1 MRLSCRGTVLWGM
14 VSFFALASPQVAD
27 FEQPITFR
35 QPAITVKQ
43 LLETLSRQ
51 TGVRLTAAPPIRDEF
66 VLVAVEA
73 MPLKEL
79 MEHLAYVTDGEW
91 VEQEDGSHRL
101 TRTPRVAQR
110 RRAEDDAQILQRWRE
125 LFFSERFRAL
135 AEPLTAE
142 QLRTQFSQ
150 MRQAIRNAL
159 DKHDP
164 TQRGLDSE
172 THSTVE
178 RAFNAMNPEYRL
190 IARLLQ
196 RIDSKRLL
204 EIPVGE
210 KRVFSNVPGRYL
222 TPFGF
227 SVQPL
232 LEQYLRERELLR
244 TLWRSAEGFDEG
256 LWNDFQS
263 RYHSYFSGYF
273 EAREAMKAEGI
284 YSRVYLEVRR
294 DSVAFLLVTLGLTDE
309 SQQAFRITY
318 SLNEEIAALEEA
330 LDEPKLPAIDK
341 IEWSEQTRQFG
352 DAARAFFR
360 MAEAEALPA
369 LLDPARTELLTLVP
383 SDVLLTYAQHKKK
396 NLVALVSESLA
407 SLTISYLEGRASPNL
422 CISNLMATYD
432 ERETER
438 AVSLRPK
445 WSSYGWFPGVDRNAL
460 SRLMHQILK
469 DKHLRLPHLL
479 EFAVITRNARS
490 RLARTWVRLLVED
503 FHIFATMSSRMP
515 AFLLS
520 LTPAQLQALLEGDS
534 IALRQLPRSSREQLL
549 KELYYVY
556 DSTSA
561 RLDQK
566 TDESLPEALNT
577 PLYGWLHSLF
587 PNGIPEDAQISL
599 SATTKLGAFTERRAG
614 VWSSFH
620 DALRFAMT
628 ERFAKYESSSQL
640 LSDFSQQEY
649 ERYRATVMLLANR
662 KRYALT
668 VRVGAF
674 TISVSERDTGLTDFE
689 RVAGV
694 EPFTLENPPEEF
706 RKQVEEHKR
715 RFFREASEDP

>member
-1 MRLSCRGTVLWGM
+1 MVLWGM

-66 VLVAVEA
+66 VLVAVEG

-150 MRQAIRNAL
+150 IRQVIRNAL

-164 TQRGLDSE
+164 TQTELDSD
-172 THSTVE
+172 THRTVE

-196 RIDSKRLL
+196 QIDLKRFL

-210 KRVFSNVPGRYL
+210 KRVFSNVSGRYL

-256 LWNDFQS
+256 LWNEFES
-263 RYHSYFSGYF
+263 RYRSHFFSHSD
-273 EAREAMKAEGI
+273 AREAMEAEGI
-284 YSRVYLEVRR
+284 YSCVYLEVERYG
-294 DSVAFLLVTLGLTDE
+294 VASLWITLLLTDE
-309 SQQAFRITY
+309 SQQAIRLAAF
-318 SLNEEIAALEEA
+318 LNEEILVLQEA
-330 LDEPKLPAIDK
+330 LDEPKLPAIGK

-352 DAARAFFR
+352 DAVRAFFR

-369 LLDPARTELLTLVP
+369 LLDPARTEPLTLVP

-407 SLTISYLEGRASPNL
+407 NLIEDYIEGQTPLNL
-422 CISNLMATYD
+422 YVRTLMTTYE
-432 ERETER
+432 ERETEK

-445 WSSYGWFPGVDRNAL
+445 WSSYGWLPRVDRIAL

-469 DKHLRLPHLL
+469 DKHLRLQHFL
-479 EFAVITRNARS
+479 EFAAITHQRRQSVAY
-490 RLARTWVRLLVED
+490 TYVQLLDRE
-503 FHIFATMSSRMP
+503 FSFMSPRAT

-520 LTPAQLQALLEGDS
+520 LTPAQRQALLTGES
-534 IALRQLPRSSREQLL
+534 IALNQLSRPSREQLFR
-549 KELYYVY
+549 ELYYVY
-556 DSTSA
+556 KYISVTQKQGTNA
-561 RLDQK
+561 RV
-566 TDESLPEALNT
+566 PEAAGILR
-577 PLYGWLHSLF
+577 YGWLHPLF

>member
-1 MRLSCRGTVLWGM
+1 M

-35 QPAITVKQ
+35 QSAITVKQ
-43 LLETLSRQ
+43 LLEALSRQ

-150 MRQAIRNAL
+150 IRQVIRNAL

-164 TQRGLDSE
+164 TQTELDSD
-172 THSTVE
+172 THRTVE

-196 RIDSKRLL
+196 QIDLKRFL

-256 LWNDFQS
+256 LWNEFES
-263 RYHSYFSGYF
+263 RYRSHFFSHSD
-273 EAREAMKAEGI
+273 AREAMEAEGI
-284 YSRVYLEVRR
+284 YSCVYLEVERYG
-294 DSVAFLLVTLGLTDE
+294 VASLWITLLLTDE
-309 SQQAFRITY
+309 SQQAIRLAAF
-318 SLNEEIAALEEA
+318 LNEEILVLQEA

-369 LLDPARTELLTLVP
+369 LLDPARTEPLTLVP

-396 NLVALVSESLA
+396 NLVALVNESLA
-407 SLTISYLEGRASPNL
+407 NLIEDYIEGQTPLNL
-422 CISNLMATYD
+422 YVRTLMTTYE
-432 ERETER
+432 ERETEK

-445 WSSYGWFPGVDRNAL
+445 WSSYGWLPRVDRIAL

-469 DKHLRLPHLL
+469 DKHLRLQHFL
-479 EFAVITRNARS
+479 EFAAITHQRRQSVAY
-490 RLARTWVRLLVED
+490 TYVQLLDRE
-503 FHIFATMSSRMP
+503 FSFMSPRAT

-520 LTPAQLQALLEGDS
+520 LTPAQRQALLTGES
-534 IALRQLPRSSREQLL
+534 IALNQLSRPSREQLFR
-549 KELYYVY
+549 ELYYVY
-556 DSTSA
+556 KYISVTQEQGTNA
-561 RLDQK
+561 RV
-566 TDESLPEALNT
+566 PEAAGILR
-577 PLYGWLHSLF
+577 YGWLHPLF

-694 EPFTLENPPEEF
+694 DPFTLENLPEEF

>member
-1 MRLSCRGTVLWGM
+1 M

-35 QPAITVKQ
+35 QSAITVKQ
-43 LLETLSRQ
+43 LLEALSRQ

-150 MRQAIRNAL
+150 IRQVIRNAL

-164 TQRGLDSE
+164 TQTELDSD
-172 THSTVE
+172 THRTVE

-196 RIDSKRLL
+196 QIDLKRFL

-256 LWNDFQS
+256 LWNEFES
-263 RYHSYFSGYF
+263 RYRSHFFSHSD
-273 EAREAMKAEGI
+273 AREAMEAEGI
-284 YSRVYLEVRR
+284 YSCVYLEVERYG
-294 DSVAFLLVTLGLTDE
+294 VASLWITLLLTDE
-309 SQQAFRITY
+309 SQQAIRLAAF
-318 SLNEEIAALEEA
+318 LNEEILVLQEA

-369 LLDPARTELLTLVP
+369 LLDPARTEPLTLVP

-396 NLVALVSESLA
+396 NLVALVNESLA
-407 SLTISYLEGRASPNL
+407 NLIEDYIEGQTPLNL
-422 CISNLMATYD
+422 YVRTLMTTYE
-432 ERETER
+432 ERETEK

-445 WSSYGWFPGVDRNAL
+445 WSSYGWLPRVDRIAL

-469 DKHLRLPHLL
+469 DKHLRLQHFL
-479 EFAVITRNARS
+479 EFAAITHQRRQSVAY
-490 RLARTWVRLLVED
+490 TYVQLLDRE
-503 FHIFATMSSRMP
+503 FSFMSPRAT

-520 LTPAQLQALLEGDS
+520 LTPAQRQALLTGES
-534 IALRQLPRSSREQLL
+534 IALNQLSRPSREQLFR
-549 KELYYVY
+549 ELYYVY
-556 DSTSA
+556 KYISVTQEQGTNA
-561 RLDQK
+561 RV
-566 TDESLPEALNT
+566 PEAAGILR
-577 PLYGWLHSLF
+577 YGWLHPLF

-599 SATTKLGAFTERRAG
+599 SARTKLGAFTERRAG

-694 EPFTLENPPEEF
+694 DPFTLENLPEEF

-715 RFFREASEDP
+715 RFFRDASEDP

>member
-35 QPAITVKQ
+35 QSAITVKQ
-43 LLETLSRQ
+43 LLEALSRQ

-150 MRQAIRNAL
+150 IRQVIRNAL

-164 TQRGLDSE
+164 TQTELDSD
-172 THSTVE
+172 THRTVE

-196 RIDSKRLL
+196 QIDLKRFL

-256 LWNDFQS
+256 LWNEFES
-263 RYHSYFSGYF
+263 RYRSHFFSHSD
-273 EAREAMKAEGI
+273 AREAMEAEGI
-284 YSRVYLEVRR
+284 YSCVYLEVERYG
-294 DSVAFLLVTLGLTDE
+294 VASLWITLLLTDE
-309 SQQAFRITY
+309 SQQAIRLAAF
-318 SLNEEIAALEEA
+318 LNEEILVLQEA

-369 LLDPARTELLTLVP
+369 LLDPARTEPLTLVP

-396 NLVALVSESLA
+396 NLVALVNESLA
-407 SLTISYLEGRASPNL
+407 NLIEDYIEGQTPLNL
-422 CISNLMATYD
+422 YVRTLMTTYE
-432 ERETER
+432 ERETEK

-445 WSSYGWFPGVDRNAL
+445 WSSYGWLPRVDRIAL

-469 DKHLRLPHLL
+469 DKHLRLQHFL
-479 EFAVITRNARS
+479 EFAAITHQRRQSVAY
-490 RLARTWVRLLVED
+490 TYVQLLDRE
-503 FHIFATMSSRMP
+503 FSFMSPRAT

-520 LTPAQLQALLEGDS
+520 LTPAQRQALLTGES
-534 IALRQLPRSSREQLL
+534 IALNQLSRPSREQLFR
-549 KELYYVY
+549 ELYYVY
-556 DSTSA
+556 KYISVTQEQGTNA
-561 RLDQK
+561 RV
-566 TDESLPEALNT
+566 PEAAGILR
-577 PLYGWLHSLF
+577 YGWLHPLF

-640 LSDFSQQEY
+640 LSDFSQREY
-649 ERYRATVMLLANR
+649 ERYRTAVMSLVNE

-674 TISVSERDTGLTDFE
+674 TISISEWDTGLTDFE

-694 EPFTLENPPEEF
+694 EPFTLENLPEEF

>member
-1 MRLSCRGTVLWGM
+1 MRLSCRGMVLWGM

-66 VLVAVEA
+66 VLVAVEG

-150 MRQAIRNAL
+150 IRQVIRNAL

-164 TQRGLDSE
+164 TQTELDSD
-172 THSTVE
+172 THRTVE

-196 RIDSKRLL
+196 QIDLKRFL

-210 KRVFSNVPGRYL
+210 KRVFSNVSGRYL

-256 LWNDFQS
+256 LWNEFES
-263 RYHSYFSGYF
+263 RYRSHFFSHSD
-273 EAREAMKAEGI
+273 AREAMEAEGI
-284 YSRVYLEVRR
+284 YSCVYLEVERYG
-294 DSVAFLLVTLGLTDE
+294 VASLWITLLLTDE
-309 SQQAFRITY
+309 SQQAIRLAAF
-318 SLNEEIAALEEA
+318 LNEEILVLQEA
-330 LDEPKLPAIDK
+330 LDEPKLPAIGK

-352 DAARAFFR
+352 DAVRAFFR

-369 LLDPARTELLTLVP
+369 LLDPARTEPLTLVP

-407 SLTISYLEGRASPNL
+407 NLIEDYIEGQTPLNL
-422 CISNLMATYD
+422 YVRTLMTTYE
-432 ERETER
+432 ERETEK

-445 WSSYGWFPGVDRNAL
+445 WSSYGWLPRVDRIAL

-469 DKHLRLPHLL
+469 DKHLRLQHFL
-479 EFAVITRNARS
+479 EFAAITHQRRQSVAY
-490 RLARTWVRLLVED
+490 TYVQLLDRE
-503 FHIFATMSSRMP
+503 FSFMSPRAT

-520 LTPAQLQALLEGDS
+520 LTPAQRQALLTGES
-534 IALRQLPRSSREQLL
+534 IALNQLSRPSREQLFR
-549 KELYYVY
+549 ELYYVY
-556 DSTSA
+556 KYISVTQKQGTNA
-561 RLDQK
+561 RV
-566 TDESLPEALNT
+566 PEAAGILR
-577 PLYGWLHSLF
+577 YGWLHPLF

-599 SATTKLGAFTERRAG
+599 SATTNLGAFTARRAG
-614 VWSSFH
+614 VWSSFC
-620 DALRFAMT
+620 DALRLAMI
-628 ERFAKYESSSQL
+628 ERYAQSESTSQ
-640 LSDFSQQEY
+640 SINDFSQREY
-649 ERYRATVMLLANR
+649 ERYRTAVMSLVNE

-674 TISVSERDTGLTDFE
+674 TISISEWDTGLTDFE

-694 EPFTLENPPEEF
+694 EPFTLENLPEEF

>member
-35 QPAITVKQ
+35 QSAITVKQ
-43 LLETLSRQ
+43 LLEALSRQ

-150 MRQAIRNAL
+150 IRQVIRNAL

-164 TQRGLDSE
+164 TQTELDSD
-172 THSTVE
+172 THRTVE

-196 RIDSKRLL
+196 QIDLKRFL

-256 LWNDFQS
+256 LWNEFES
-263 RYHSYFSGYF
+263 RYRSHFFSHSD
-273 EAREAMKAEGI
+273 AREAMEAEGI
-284 YSRVYLEVRR
+284 YSCVYLEVERYG
-294 DSVAFLLVTLGLTDE
+294 VASLWITLLLTDE
-309 SQQAFRITY
+309 SQQAIRLAAF
-318 SLNEEIAALEEA
+318 LNEEILVLQEA

-369 LLDPARTELLTLVP
+369 LLDPARTEPLTLVP

-396 NLVALVSESLA
+396 NLVALVNESLA
-407 SLTISYLEGRASPNL
+407 NLIEDYIEGQTPLNL
-422 CISNLMATYD
+422 YVRTLMTTYE
-432 ERETER
+432 ERETEK

-445 WSSYGWFPGVDRNAL
+445 WSSYGWLPRVDRIAL

-469 DKHLRLPHLL
+469 DKHLRLQHFL
-479 EFAVITRNARS
+479 EFAAITHQRRQSVAY
-490 RLARTWVRLLVED
+490 TYVQLLDRE
-503 FHIFATMSSRMP
+503 FSFMSPRAT

-520 LTPAQLQALLEGDS
+520 LTPAQRQALLTGES
-534 IALRQLPRSSREQLL
+534 IALNQLSRPSREQLFR
-549 KELYYVY
+549 ELYYVY
-556 DSTSA
+556 KYISVTQEQGTNA
-561 RLDQK
+561 RV
-566 TDESLPEALNT
+566 PEAAGILR
-577 PLYGWLHSLF
+577 YGWLHPLF

-599 SATTKLGAFTERRAG
+599 SARTKLGAFTERRAG

-694 EPFTLENPPEEF
+694 DPFTLENLPEEF

-715 RFFREASEDP
+715 RFFRDASEDP

>member
-35 QPAITVKQ
+35 QSAITVKQ
-43 LLETLSRQ
+43 LLEALSRQ

-150 MRQAIRNAL
+150 IRQVIRNAL

-164 TQRGLDSE
+164 TQTELDSD
-172 THSTVE
+172 THRTVE

-196 RIDSKRLL
+196 QIDLKRFL

-256 LWNDFQS
+256 LWNEFES
-263 RYHSYFSGYF
+263 RYRSHFFSHSD
-273 EAREAMKAEGI
+273 AREAMEAEGI
-284 YSRVYLEVRR
+284 YSCVYLEVERYG
-294 DSVAFLLVTLGLTDE
+294 VASLWITLLLTDE
-309 SQQAFRITY
+309 SQQAIRLAAF
-318 SLNEEIAALEEA
+318 LNEEILVLQEA

-369 LLDPARTELLTLVP
+369 LLDPARTEPLTLVP

-396 NLVALVSESLA
+396 NLVALVNESLA
-407 SLTISYLEGRASPNL
+407 NLIEDYIEGQTPLNL
-422 CISNLMATYD
+422 YVRTLMTTYE
-432 ERETER
+432 ERETEK

-445 WSSYGWFPGVDRNAL
+445 WSSYGWLPRVDRIAL

-469 DKHLRLPHLL
+469 DKHLRLQHFL
-479 EFAVITRNARS
+479 EFAAITHQRRQSVAY
-490 RLARTWVRLLVED
+490 TYVQLLDRE
-503 FHIFATMSSRMP
+503 FSFMSPRAT

-520 LTPAQLQALLEGDS
+520 LTPAQRQALLTGES
-534 IALRQLPRSSREQLL
+534 IALNQLSRPSREQLFR
-549 KELYYVY
+549 ELYYVY
-556 DSTSA
+556 KYISVTQEQGTNA
-561 RLDQK
+561 RV
-566 TDESLPEALNT
+566 PEAAGILR
-577 PLYGWLHSLF
+577 YGWLHPLF

-599 SATTKLGAFTERRAG
+599 SARTKLGAFTERRAG

-640 LSDFSQQEY
+640 LSDFSQREY
-649 ERYRATVMLLANR
+649 ERYRTAVMSLVNE

-674 TISVSERDTGLTDFE
+674 TISISEWDTGLTDFE

-694 EPFTLENPPEEF
+694 EPFTLENLPEEF

-715 RFFREASEDP
+715 RFFRDASEDP

>member
-35 QPAITVKQ
+35 QSAITVKQ
-43 LLETLSRQ
+43 LLEALSRQ

-150 MRQAIRNAL
+150 IRQVIRNAL

-164 TQRGLDSE
+164 TQTELDSD
-172 THSTVE
+172 THRTVE

-196 RIDSKRLL
+196 QIDLKRFL

-256 LWNDFQS
+256 LWNEFES
-263 RYHSYFSGYF
+263 RYRSHFFSHSD
-273 EAREAMKAEGI
+273 AREAMEAEGI
-284 YSRVYLEVRR
+284 YSCVYLEVERYG
-294 DSVAFLLVTLGLTDE
+294 VASLWITLLLTDE
-309 SQQAFRITY
+309 SQQAIRLAAF
-318 SLNEEIAALEEA
+318 LNEEILVLQEA

-369 LLDPARTELLTLVP
+369 LLDPARTEPLTLVP

-396 NLVALVSESLA
+396 NLVALVNESLA
-407 SLTISYLEGRASPNL
+407 NLIEDYIEGQTPLNL
-422 CISNLMATYD
+422 YVRTLMTTYE
-432 ERETER
+432 ERETEK

-445 WSSYGWFPGVDRNAL
+445 WSSYGWLPRVDRIAL

-469 DKHLRLPHLL
+469 DKHLRLQHFL
-479 EFAVITRNARS
+479 EFAAITHQRRQSVAY
-490 RLARTWVRLLVED
+490 TYVQLLDRE
-503 FHIFATMSSRMP
+503 FSFMSPRAT

-520 LTPAQLQALLEGDS
+520 LTPAQRQALLTGES
-534 IALRQLPRSSREQLL
+534 IALNQLSRPSREQLFR
-549 KELYYVY
+549 ELYYVY
-556 DSTSA
+556 KYISVTQEQGTNA
-561 RLDQK
+561 RV
-566 TDESLPEALNT
+566 PEAAGILR
-577 PLYGWLHSLF
+577 YGWLHPLF

-599 SATTKLGAFTERRAG
+599 SARTKLGAFTERRAG

-668 VRVGAF
+668 CLLY
-674 TISVSERDTGLTDFE
+674 TSPSPRD
-689 RVAGV
+689 
-694 EPFTLENPPEEF
+694 
-706 RKQVEEHKR
+706 
-715 RFFREASEDP
+715 S

>member
-1 MRLSCRGTVLWGM
+1 MRLSCRGMVLWGM

-66 VLVAVEA
+66 VLVAVEG

-210 KRVFSNVPGRYL
+210 KRVFSNVSGRYL

-256 LWNDFQS
+256 LWNEFES
-263 RYHSYFSGYF
+263 RYRSHFFSHSD
-273 EAREAMKAEGI
+273 AREAMEAEGI
-284 YSRVYLEVRR
+284 YSCVYLEVERYG
-294 DSVAFLLVTLGLTDE
+294 VASLWITLLLTDE
-309 SQQAFRITY
+309 SQQAIRLAAF
-318 SLNEEIAALEEA
+318 LNEEILVLQEA

-352 DAARAFFR
+352 DAVRAFFR

-369 LLDPARTELLTLVP
+369 LLDPARTEPLTLVP

-396 NLVALVSESLA
+396 NLVALVNESLA
-407 SLTISYLEGRASPNL
+407 NLIEDYIEGQTPLNL
-422 CISNLMATYD
+422 YVRTLMTTYE
-432 ERETER
+432 ERETEK

-445 WSSYGWFPGVDRNAL
+445 WSSYGWLPRVDRIAL

-469 DKHLRLPHLL
+469 DKHLRLQHFL
-479 EFAVITRNARS
+479 EFAAITHQRRQSVAY
-490 RLARTWVRLLVED
+490 TYVQLLDRE
-503 FHIFATMSSRMP
+503 FSFMSPRAT

-520 LTPAQLQALLEGDS
+520 LTPAQRQALLTGES
-534 IALRQLPRSSREQLL
+534 IALNQLSRPSREQLFR
-549 KELYYVY
+549 ELYYVY
-556 DSTSA
+556 KYISVTQEQGTNA
-561 RLDQK
+561 RV
-566 TDESLPEALNT
+566 PEAAGILR
-577 PLYGWLHSLF
+577 YGWLHPLF

-599 SATTKLGAFTERRAG
+599 SATTNLGAFTARRAG
-614 VWSSFH
+614 VWSSFC
-620 DALRFAMT
+620 DALRLAMI
-628 ERFAKYESSSQL
+628 ERYAQSESTSQ
-640 LSDFSQQEY
+640 SINDFSQREY
-649 ERYRATVMLLANR
+649 ERYRTAVMSLVNE

-674 TISVSERDTGLTDFE
+674 TISISEWDTGLTDFE

-694 EPFTLENPPEEF
+694 EPFTLENLPEEF

-715 RFFREASEDP
+715 RFFRDASEDP

>member
-35 QPAITVKQ
+35 QSAITVKQ
-43 LLETLSRQ
+43 LLEALSRQ

-150 MRQAIRNAL
+150 IRQVIRNAL

-164 TQRGLDSE
+164 TQTELDSD
-172 THSTVE
+172 THRTVE

-196 RIDSKRLL
+196 QIDLKRFL

-256 LWNDFQS
+256 LWNEFES
-263 RYHSYFSGYF
+263 RYRSHFFSHSD
-273 EAREAMKAEGI
+273 AREAMEAEGI
-284 YSRVYLEVRR
+284 YSCVYLEVERYG
-294 DSVAFLLVTLGLTDE
+294 VASLWITLLLTDE
-309 SQQAFRITY
+309 SQQAIRLAAF
-318 SLNEEIAALEEA
+318 LNEEILVLQEA

-369 LLDPARTELLTLVP
+369 LLDPARTEPLTLVP

-396 NLVALVSESLA
+396 NLVALVNESLA
-407 SLTISYLEGRASPNL
+407 NLIEDYIEGQTPLNL
-422 CISNLMATYD
+422 YVRTLMTTYE
-432 ERETER
+432 ERETEK

-445 WSSYGWFPGVDRNAL
+445 WSSYGWLPRVDRIAL

-469 DKHLRLPHLL
+469 DKHLRLQHFL
-479 EFAVITRNARS
+479 EFAAITHQRRQSVAY
-490 RLARTWVRLLVED
+490 TYVQLLDRE
-503 FHIFATMSSRMP
+503 FSFMSPRAT

-520 LTPAQLQALLEGDS
+520 LTPAQRQALLTGES
-534 IALRQLPRSSREQLL
+534 IALNQLSRPSREQLFR
-549 KELYYVY
+549 ELYYVY
-556 DSTSA
+556 KYISVTQEQGTNA
-561 RLDQK
+561 RV
-566 TDESLPEALNT
+566 PEAAGILR
-577 PLYGWLHSLF
+577 YGWLHPLF

-599 SATTKLGAFTERRAG
+599 SARTNLGAFTARRAG
-614 VWSSFH
+614 VWSSFC
-620 DALRFAMT
+620 DALRLAMI
-628 ERFAKYESSSQL
+628 ERYAQSESTSQ
-640 LSDFSQQEY
+640 SINDFSQREY
-649 ERYRATVMLLANR
+649 ERYRTAVMSLVNE

-694 EPFTLENPPEEF
+694 DPFTLENLPEEF

-715 RFFREASEDP
+715 RFFRDASEDP

>member
-1 MRLSCRGTVLWGM
+1 MRLSCRGMVLWGM

-66 VLVAVEA
+66 VLVAVEG

-150 MRQAIRNAL
+150 IRQVIRNAL

-164 TQRGLDSE
+164 TQTELDSD
-172 THSTVE
+172 THRTVE

-196 RIDSKRLL
+196 QIDLKRFL

-210 KRVFSNVPGRYL
+210 KRVFSNVSGRYL

-256 LWNDFQS
+256 LWNEFES
-263 RYHSYFSGYF
+263 RYRSHFFSHSD
-273 EAREAMKAEGI
+273 AREAMEAEGI
-284 YSRVYLEVRR
+284 YSCVYLEVERYG
-294 DSVAFLLVTLGLTDE
+294 VASLWITLLLTDE
-309 SQQAFRITY
+309 SQQAIRLAAF
-318 SLNEEIAALEEA
+318 LNEEILVLQEA

-369 LLDPARTELLTLVP
+369 LLDPARTEPLTLVP

-396 NLVALVSESLA
+396 NLVALVNESLA
-407 SLTISYLEGRASPNL
+407 NLIEDYIEGQTPLNL
-422 CISNLMATYD
+422 YVRTLMTTYE
-432 ERETER
+432 ERETEK

-445 WSSYGWFPGVDRNAL
+445 WSSYGWLPRVDRIAL

-469 DKHLRLPHLL
+469 DKHLRLQHFL
-479 EFAVITRNARS
+479 EFAAITHQRRQSVAY
-490 RLARTWVRLLVED
+490 TYVQLLDRE
-503 FHIFATMSSRMP
+503 FSFMSPRAT

-520 LTPAQLQALLEGDS
+520 LTPAQRQALLTGES
-534 IALRQLPRSSREQLL
+534 IALNQLSRPSREQLFR
-549 KELYYVY
+549 ELYYVY
-556 DSTSA
+556 KYISVTQEQGTNA
-561 RLDQK
+561 RV
-566 TDESLPEALNT
+566 PEAAGILR
-577 PLYGWLHSLF
+577 YGWLHPLF

-599 SATTKLGAFTERRAG
+599 SARTKLGAFTERRAG

-694 EPFTLENPPEEF
+694 DPFTLENLPEEF

-715 RFFREASEDP
+715 RFFRDASEDP

>member
-35 QPAITVKQ
+35 QSAITVKQ
-43 LLETLSRQ
+43 LLEALSRQ

-150 MRQAIRNAL
+150 IRQVIRNAL

-164 TQRGLDSE
+164 TQTELDSD
-172 THSTVE
+172 THRTVE

-196 RIDSKRLL
+196 QIDLKRFL

-256 LWNDFQS
+256 LWNEFES
-263 RYHSYFSGYF
+263 RYRSHFFSHSD
-273 EAREAMKAEGI
+273 AREAMEAEGI
-284 YSRVYLEVRR
+284 YSCVYLEVERYG
-294 DSVAFLLVTLGLTDE
+294 VASLWITLLLTDE
-309 SQQAFRITY
+309 SQQAIRLAAF
-318 SLNEEIAALEEA
+318 LNEEILVLQEA

-369 LLDPARTELLTLVP
+369 LLDPARTEPLTLVP

-396 NLVALVSESLA
+396 NLVALVNESLA
-407 SLTISYLEGRASPNL
+407 NLIEDYIEGQTPLNL
-422 CISNLMATYD
+422 YVRTLMTTYE
-432 ERETER
+432 ERETEK

-445 WSSYGWFPGVDRNAL
+445 WSSYGWLPRVDRIAL

-469 DKHLRLPHLL
+469 DKHLRLQHFL
-479 EFAVITRNARS
+479 EFAAITHQRRQSVAY
-490 RLARTWVRLLVED
+490 TYVQLLDRE
-503 FHIFATMSSRMP
+503 FSFMSPRAT

-520 LTPAQLQALLEGDS
+520 LTPAQRQALLTGES
-534 IALRQLPRSSREQLL
+534 IALNQLSRPSREQLFR
-549 KELYYVY
+549 ELYYVY
-556 DSTSA
+556 KYISVTQEQGTNA
-561 RLDQK
+561 RV
-566 TDESLPEALNT
+566 PEAAGILR
-577 PLYGWLHSLF
+577 YGWLHPLF

-649 ERYRATVMLLANR
+649 ERYRTAVMSLVNE

-674 TISVSERDTGLTDFE
+674 TISISEWDTGLTDFE

-694 EPFTLENPPEEF
+694 EPFTLENLPEEF